1 MKRLLFYFSVI
12 AVLIIITGCLGSKA
26 QGKSVTDPDFF
37 KSEIEG
43 EITISVYDSM
53 FYKNF
58 LEEAALLFEE
68 KYPKTKVNIET
79 FSAMPEIK
87 TIEVDGQFISV
98 MESSDDSQARSDYI
112 SRVNT
117 KIMSAEGA
125 DIYALDILPLIK
137 LINSGSLENLDS
149 YMTLDPEFYKSD
161 YSQNIIEALRFRGGI
176 WLMPLNYSFNYY
188 KYDSVLIP
196 SHNAQGFGAD
206 KAFSTEELLRF
217 GIPLYDGS
225 SMLFNYTG
233 GYSSMFRQLSIE
245 NFKSFVNMGA
255 GRANFVNGGFAELMK
270 SVNHYSDMGYIGKE
284 EISRAD
290 FTDIEDLLQRMAET
304 SSQRVFFKLD
314 NSYLLI
320 NLFIRDL
327 AQWMNTGFS
336 GGFVPVIEDDD
347 KIAGI
352 QANAD
357 GTVPFSYNYGLG
369 INSSSKNKE
378 TAWAFIKFL
387 LSDEMQMSSYI
398 FNLPI
403 NNRARNEKHE
413 FDFKMFLGI
422 SEGELDSRQL
432 QAMEN
437 YISAVES
444 LSRQINT
451 YVIHD
456 ANISDMILQ
465 EAQNFFNG
473 TRSADETAR
482 ILQNKIDLYLSE

>member
-1 MKRLLFYFSVI
+1 MKRLLLCFFTVT
-12 AVLIIITGCLGSKA
+12 ALVIITGCLGSKA

-37 KSEIEG
+37 ENEIKG
-43 EITISVYDSM
+43 EISISVYDSM
-53 FYKNF
+53 LYKNF
-58 LEEAALLFEE
+58 LEEAARLFEE
-68 KYPKTKVNIET
+68 KYPGTKIKIEA
-79 FSAMPEIK
+79 FSIMPEIK

-98 MESSDDSQARSDYI
+98 MESSDDIQARNDYI
-112 SRVNT
+112 NRVNT
-117 KIMSAEGA
+117 KIMSADGA

-137 LINSGSLENLDS
+137 LINSGSLENLDD
-149 YMTLDPEFYKSD
+149 YMTLDPEFNKSD
-161 YSQNIIEALRFRGGI
+161 YSSNVIEALRFRGGI

-188 KYDSVLIP
+188 KYDSILIP

-206 KAFSTEELLRF
+206 KAFSTDELLKF
-217 GIPLYDGS
+217 GAPFFNGS

-233 GYSSMFRQLSIE
+233 GYGSMFRQLTSE
-245 NFKSFVNMGA
+245 NFRSFVNMDT
-255 GRANFVNGGFAELMK
+255 GRANFTGGGYAELLE
-270 SVNHYSDMGYIGKE
+270 SVNYYSDIGYIGKD

-304 SSQRVFFKLD
+304 SAQRVFFKLD
-314 NSYLLI
+314 NSYFLI
-320 NLFIRDL
+320 NLFIRDI

-357 GTVPFSYNYGLG
+357 GTVPFSYNFGFG

-387 LSDEMQMSSYI
+387 LSDEIQM
-398 FNLPI
+398 LPYVFFLPV
-403 NNRARNEKHE
+403 NNKARNEKHE

-422 SEGELDSRQL
+422 SERELDNRQL

-444 LSRQINT
+444 LSGQINT
-451 YVIHD
+451 YIIQD
-456 ANISDMILQ
+456 ANINDMIIQ
-465 EAQNFFNG
+465 EVQNFFNG

>member
-1 MKRLLFYFSVI
+1 MKNILGYVLFTAMLFFI
-12 AVLIIITGCLGSKA
+12 AGCNGSGRP
-26 QGKSVTDPDFF
+26 GKSVSDSGFF
-37 KSEIEG
+37 ESEIKG
-43 EITISVYDSM
+43 EITVSVYDSM
-53 FYKNF
+53 LYKTF
-58 LEEAALLFEE
+58 LEEAARIFEE
-68 KYPKTKVNIET
+68 KFPGAKVNIEA

-98 MESSDDSQARSDYI
+98 MESSDNSQARNDYI
-112 SRVNT
+112 NRVNT
-117 KIMSAEGA
+117 KIMSGEGA

-149 YMTLDPEFYKSD
+149 YMTLDPEFNKAD

-196 SHNAQGFGAD
+196 SHNAQDFGSD

-217 GIPLYDGS
+217 GLPFFDGS

-233 GYSSMFRQLSIE
+233 GYSSMFRQLSYE
-245 NFKSFVNMGA
+245 NFRSFVNMDT
-255 GRANFVNGGFAELMK
+255 GRANFIGGGYAELLE
-270 SVNHYSDMGYIGKE
+270 SVNRYSDLGYIGKD

-290 FTDIEDLLQRMAET
+290 ITDINELLQRMAET

-320 NLFIRDL
+320 NLFIRDI

-336 GGFVPVIEDDD
+336 GSFVPVIEDDD

-357 GTVPFSYNYGLG
+357 GTVPFSYNFGFG
-369 INSSSKNKE
+369 INSFSKNKE
-378 TAWAFIKFL
+378 TAWALIKFL
-387 LSDEMQMSSYI
+387 LSDEMQMSPNI
-398 FNLPI
+398 FNFPV
-403 NNRARNEKHE
+403 NNKARNEKHE
-413 FDFKMFLGI
+413 FDFRMFLGI
-422 SEGELDSRQL
+422 AEGELNSRQL

-437 YISAVES
+437 YISAAES
-444 LSRQINT
+444 LSGQINN
-451 YVIHD
+451 YVIED
-456 ANISDMILQ
+456 ANINNMIMQ
-465 EAQNFFNG
+465 EALNFFNG
-473 TRSADETAR
+473 TRSATETTR
-482 ILQNKIDLYLSE
+482 ILQNKADLYLSE